1 MGELVEAVAFV
12 PRQIGFAEQAGEAA
26 SECVVVDQVLSKG
39 ELFHKLVARSP
50 TADIEISGVP
60 LRCVL
65 DTGAETSLIP
75 ASFYHEHLTGMVKG
89 LQSVGTFIKI
99 VGVNDLDVLIEG
111 YLDVPISI
119 FGQTIMASFFVKS
132 DSASISTGR
141 RVESPVI
148 LGCNILRV
156 IAEKSM
162 EPVGPSK
169 EDWHL
174 ALRWIRFE

>member
-12 PRQIGFAEQAGEAA
+12 PRQIDSAEPAGEAA
-26 SECVVVDQVLSKG
+26 SECVVVDQVLSNG
-39 ELFHKLVARSP
+39 ELFQKLVARSP
-50 TADIEISGVP
+50 TADIEIGGVP
-60 LRCVL
+60 VRCVL

-89 LQSVGTFIKI
+89 LQSVGTFITI
-99 VGVNDLDVLIEG
+99 VGVNDLDVRIEG

-119 FGQTIMASFFVKS
+119 FGQTIIASFFVKS

-148 LGCNILRV
+148 LGD
-156 IAEKSM
+156 S
-162 EPVGPSK
+162 
-169 EDWHL
+169 
-174 ALRWIRFE
+174 